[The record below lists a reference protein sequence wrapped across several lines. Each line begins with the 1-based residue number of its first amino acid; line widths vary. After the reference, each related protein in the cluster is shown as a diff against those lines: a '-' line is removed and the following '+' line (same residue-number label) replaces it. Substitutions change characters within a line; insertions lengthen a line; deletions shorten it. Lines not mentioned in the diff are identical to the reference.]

1 MASTGS
7 GPGHTRPRAHLF
19 TILDVGAPVGSNL
32 PQSRILGQE
41 MTTRLRAWG
50 HFGRVAGFT
59 KQAGPQSQGYR
70 FYQLTGGL
78 VTPEDPPWR
87 EGEARNAPGWRD
99 LGLSGFTHNHANCG
113 GGGES
118 ERIRLRSACASQAP
132 RRTQGT
138 LYFPFRKKGWPASGY
153 KIPGLWE
160 GPEWNKKQGR
170 ERDRQM

>member
-1 MASTGS
+1 M
-7 GPGHTRPRAHLF
+7 
-19 TILDVGAPVGSNL
+19 GSNL

-99 LGLSGFTHNHANCG
+99 LRRLGFTHNHANCG
-113 GGGES
+113 GGGGVRKNKAQVS
-118 ERIRLRSACASQAP
+118 LRIPSPQEDTGDFVFSFQKEGVACLGLQDS
-132 RRTQGT
+132 RVMGGT
-138 LYFPFRKKGWPASGY
+138 RM
-153 KIPGLWE
+153 E
-160 GPEWNKKQGR
+160 
-170 ERDRQM
+170 